1 MFWVMTTEQMIEK
14 YKAEMQKMISSSNQP
29 QQQKMQDET
38 DNTPPENE
46 MHRQQTA
53 ASSIEDF
60 PNFDVDREK
69 LSRRIEEILAQ
80 NSDVS
85 RKEDMPQNLVAQNTD
100 NFPTEF
106 SSEQGDL
113 IMQADDI
120 VIDTPNLPAQTQT
133 DRPKMRAPMYY
144 PARPPMRSVQPQSQ
158 MQGSVQPPM
167 NLQPQALQTPLTPRE
182 VSFEDMATAPP
193 QQEEQSQQQEIQQQ
207 TQQEEQA
214 QEPQAPSQDDPD
226 ETPQQTVSRV
236 CIRGG
241 AKAQYSPPANTGLA
255 LGTENQDVPPLS
267 DTGTLRVEVFT
278 ANRAIPIENA
288 VIRVRNADNNQLV
301 AVLTTDGS
309 GDTSIFE
316 LPTPNR
322 DLSLVPASV
331 HPFVNYLVDIRADG
345 YVPQSDLNV
354 QMFGGIESILPAN
367 LIPLNT

>member
-1 MFWVMTTEQMIEK
+1 MTTEQMIEK

-29 QQQKMQDET
+29 QPQRTKDEPDVMPLQSETNLQQA
-38 DNTPPENE
+38 P
-46 MHRQQTA
+46 A
-53 ASSIEDF
+53 ASIEDF
-60 PNFDVDREK
+60 PSFDADREK
-69 LSRRIEEILAQ
+69 LTRRIEEILAQ

-85 RKEDMPQNLVAQNTD
+85 RNEDLPQNLVAQNTD
-100 NFPTEF
+100 NLPTEF
-106 SSEQGDL
+106 SSDQGDL
-113 IMQADDI
+113 IMQANDI
-120 VIDTPNLPAQTQT
+120 VIDTPNPPAQTQT
-133 DRPKMRAPMYY
+133 DRPKMRAPMFY
-144 PARPPMRSVQPQSQ
+144 PARPPMRRPQTQDLPQSP
-158 MQGSVQPPM
+158 MPP
-167 NLQPQALQTPLTPRE
+167 QSEPPQSLIQPRE
-182 VSFEDMATAPP
+182 VSFEDMAPP
-193 QQEEQSQQQEIQQQ
+193 LPEQEIQQ
-207 TQQEEQA
+207 E
-214 QEPQAPSQDDPD
+214 EPQAPSQDDPN

-301 AVLTTDGS
+301 AVMTSDTS

-345 YVPQSDLNV
+345 YIPQSDLNV
-354 QMFGGIESILPAN
+354 QMFGGVESILPAN